1 MKGVA
6 CFGDCNIDLITTIPS
21 IPVLGGCVFSD
32 AVHFNVG
39 GTGVNTV
46 FALRYLGIDVSV
58 LSKVGGAVFV
68 ECRIR

>member
-39 GTGVNTV
+39 GDSPQH
-46 FALRYLGIDVSV
+46 GIRFKTSRD
-58 LSKVGGAVFV
+58 
-68 ECRIR
+68 